1 MKKNIYP
8 LEAECFYHIFNRGIN
23 SQKIFFNDRNYHYFI
38 KLMES
43 KLSSVVNIYAY
54 CLLQNHFHI
63 LVKIKSEKE
72 IRLIFPHKDT
82 IEVSKIISQQFSNM
96 FNSYTQAINKHYG
109 RTGKLFELPFRR
121 KLIDSHE
128 QLTNTILYIHNN
140 PVKHGIN
147 MNAENYRYSSLF
159 SIKNGINDLSVSLDA
174 IKALLESSKGC

>member
-1 MKKNIYP
+1 
-8 LEAECFYHIFNRGIN
+8 
-23 SQKIFFNDRNYHYFI
+23 
-38 KLMES
+38 MES

-121 KLIDSHE
+121 KLIGSHE

-159 SIKNGINDLSVSLDA
+159 SIKNGINGPLVSLDA